1 MRNFFKKSLVP
12 WMTAALAVLAAGEWL
27 SGCVPLSQN
36 VQVQAPS
43 AIQTD
48 ASGQDVNT
56 LNRCDPHVYP
66 YQVIRAVTNASTSLS
81 GGAFAVDDQAGFDSV
96 WIQVSAVLDN
106 QNVPISAL
114 KPAVDWSSQEVNFV
128 PFHLTSTC
136 EHVEPSGMSTD
147 CLTVSMVFS
156 HWMDANTPN
165 CQPEDIYPVFIF
177 IYPRSSLHV
186 GSQVNERP
194 PSGS

>member
-1 MRNFFKKSLVP
+1 LV
-12 WMTAALAVLAAGEWL
+12 TAALAVLAAGEWL

-66 YQVIRAVTNASTSLS
+66 YQVIRAVTSASTSLAS
-81 GGAFAVDDQAGFDSV
+81 GNLVADNQTDFDSI
-96 WIQVSAVLDN
+96 WIQVSGVLDN
-106 QNVPISAL
+106 QNVPTSAL
-114 KPAVDWSSQEVNFV
+114 KPAVDWSSQEVNFM
-128 PFHLTSTC
+128 PFHLRSTC
-136 EHVEPSGMSTD
+136 EHVEPTGMSTD

-156 HWMDANTPN
+156 HWTDTNTQN
-165 CQPEDIYPVFIF
+165 CQPEDSYPVYIF

-186 GSQVNERP
+186 VSQVNERP

>member
-1 MRNFFKKSLVP
+1 MRKIFKKTLIP

-27 SGCVPLSQN
+27 SGCVPLNQN

-66 YQVIRAVTNASTSLS
+66 YQVIRAVTSGSTSLS
-81 GGAFAVDDQAGFDSV
+81 QGPFAVDNQADFDSI
-96 WIQVSAVLDN
+96 WIQVSGVLDN
-106 QNVPISAL
+106 QNVPTSAL

-128 PFHLTSTC
+128 PFHLRSTC
-136 EHVEPSGMSTD
+136 EHMEPTGMSTD
-147 CLTVSMVFS
+147 CLTVYMVLS
-156 HWMDANTPN
+156 HWTDTDTQN
-165 CQPEDIYPVFIF
+165 CQAEDIYPVFIF

-186 GSQVNERP
+186 VSQVNERP